1 MTTPAGDVPPVAA
14 AGPEGAA
21 ADGES
26 PQYFSHRQILAI
38 LFGVMAG
45 MLLAALD
52 QGIVGT
58 ALPRIVSD
66 LGGLDRLSWVVTAYL
81 LTSTA
86 ATPLWG
92 KISDLYGRRLIFQV
106 AIGIFLVG
114 SALSGLSQN
123 MTQLIGF
130 RALQGVGGGGL
141 FAIALSIIGDVI
153 PPRERGRYQGY
164 FGAVFGVSSV
174 AGPLL
179 GGWFTDGPGWRWIFY
194 INLPVGLAALMI
206 TSAVLRMPVTRRRH
220 RIDYLGAATIVAA
233 VACLLLYLDWRG
245 NEFGWTEPV
254 ALALLAGFVV
264 LSALFVVIEVR
275 GAEPI
280 IPMRLFRNPVF
291 SVGNL
296 YGFLAGV
303 AMFGAIIFLPIYLQ
317 TVKGLSP
324 TASGL
329 ALLPAIIGI
338 FSTSISSGQ
347 LITRTGRYK
356 IYPIIGS
363 VVLAFSMF
371 LLARLAVD
379 TPFWQVALYEYLF
392 GAGLGFTLQ
401 TIVTAIQNA
410 VEFRDMGAATS
421 SATFFRQMGG
431 SIGAAVFGA
440 VLSSRLAHYL
450 AEEFARAGIQPGPGG
465 AAGVDANDVQ
475 AIQRLVGPV
484 KHVVLSAF
492 TNALDD
498 VFLVGVPFIA
508 VAFVV
513 SLFLKEVPLRTGP
526 GRPGAPGDP
535 GGPGGP
541 GATARTGV
549 PGDPTTNGEIA
560 VETFGTKPSGS

>member
-1 MTTPAGDVPPVAA
+1 MTTPAGEQQPATTGPSAVAGEPP
-14 AGPEGAA
+14 GQ
-21 ADGES
+21 
-26 PQYFSHRQILAI
+26 QYFSHRQILVI

-58 ALPRIVSD
+58 ALPRIVSE

-86 ATPLWG
+86 TTPLWG
-92 KISDLYGRRLIFQV
+92 KISDLYGRRLIFQI
-106 AIGIFLVG
+106 AIGIFLFG

-123 MTQLIGF
+123 MTELIGF
-130 RALQGVGGGGL
+130 RAIQGIGGGGL

-194 INLPVGLAALMI
+194 INLPIGLAALVI
-206 TSAVLRMPVTRRRH
+206 TSIVLRMPVTRREH
-220 RIDYLGAATIVAA
+220 KIDYLGAATIVAS
-233 VACLLLYLDWRG
+233 VSCLLLYLDWRG
-245 NEFGWTEPV
+245 NDYGWTDPV
-254 ALALLAGFVV
+254 ALALLAGFV
-264 LSALFVVIEVR
+264 LLAALFVLIEIR
-275 GAEPI
+275 TSEPI

-303 AMFGAIIFLPIYLQ
+303 AMFGAIIFLPVYLQ
-317 TVKGLSP
+317 AVKGLSP

-329 ALLPAIIGI
+329 ALLPAILGI

-356 IYPIIGS
+356 IYPIIGG
-363 VVLAFSMF
+363 VVLAVAMF
-371 LLARLAVD
+371 LLAGLKVD
-379 TPFWQVALYEYLF
+379 TPFWRVFLYEYLF

-440 VLSSRLAHYL
+440 VLSSRLAIYL
-450 AEEFARAGIQPGPGG
+450 SERLA
-465 AAGVDANDVQ
+465 AAGVRPGTGAAINPNDVQ
-475 AIQRLVGPV
+475 AIQRLTGPA
-484 KHVVLSAF
+484 KTLVLGAF
-492 TNALDD
+492 THALND
-498 VFLVGVPFIA
+498 VFLVGVPFIL

-513 SLFLKEVPLRTGP
+513 SLFLKEVPLRAGP
-526 GRPGAPGDP
+526 ARPGAPE
-535 GGPGGP
+535 
-541 GATARTGV
+541 ATGQSGEV
-549 PGDPTTNGEIA
+549 P
-560 VETFGTKPSGS
+560 VEGLGTH